1 MSAVNSQCQ
10 VQSFAEVLQGVR
22 ESVEIECFDGRN
34 RKFAEELCLI
44 IAEIHRLPLGT
55 SVRIGGDDLPIDLV
69 RDVYLGL
76 RNEHIA
82 AVIEKYSRIRYPIKY
97 KKTYIRTA
105 LYAQIFEQ
113 ESGEVNEF
121 NSTFPK

>member
-10 VQSFAEVLQGVR
+10 VKSLAEVLQDVR
-22 ESVEIECFDGRN
+22 ELVEIECFDGRD

-69 RDVYLGL
+69 RDVYSGL
-76 RNEHIA
+76 RNEHVA
-82 AVIEKYSRIRYPIKY
+82 AVIEKYSRSRYPIKY

-105 LYAQIFEQ
+105 LYNQMFEQ
-113 ESGEVNEF
+113 ESGEVNDF
-121 NSTFPK
+121 NSTFPR